1 MHHLAQ
7 LNIAKTRYPLDDQG
21 MREFV
26 DNLAPVNLLAEQSQG
41 FVWRLKD
48 KSGDATSIN
57 AFDDASVIVN
67 MSVWDSTESLKAFVY
82 NSNHAAFVKRRREWF
97 ERITESYYVLCW
109 VPAGHIPTVGEAK
122 ERLAHLREN
131 GESPY
136 AFSFRS
142 SYSGV
147 DAADYVTA

>member
-21 MREFV
+21 MRDFV
-26 DNLAPVNLLAEQSQG
+26 DNLEPINQLAEESPG

-48 KSGDATSIN
+48 ESGDATSIN
-57 AFDDASVIVN
+57 VFDDASIIVN
-67 MSVWDSTESLKAFVY
+67 MSVWDSAESLKAFAY
-82 NSNHAAFVKRRREWF
+82 NSHHAAFVKRRREWF
-97 ERITESYYVLCW
+97 ERLTESYYVLWW
-109 VPAGHIPTVGEAK
+109 VPAGHIPTVEEAK
-122 ERLAHLREN
+122 KRLAHLREK

-147 DAADYVTA
+147 DAAGCAPA